1 MEYFDKLM
9 LDFYRVLNNAWTK
22 EIKEACYFS
31 IKCLSSIPKAERINK
46 KHIDDI
52 IEVIKANLGDDFM
65 AEVASDNKT
74 FIKRCVML
82 GINDTKAMIDSG
94 HIKIPTG
101 ISIGLYGLKEQRL
114 VDALSKQNLHWI
126 GKHFSDDISQKFKE
140 TLKNAI
146 ESGYTRKMLTEKLQE
161 QFQDLTDKSSHYWQ
175 GLAEHTALKVR
186 EFARL
191 EGYQKAGVKYYKLVV
206 ILDERTSDICRALAK
221 EDKLYPLDTAIEIR
235 DNLMAL
241 DPNKHSLDTVR
252 DYIKAIAPWISESQ
266 IVRDNQNNPIGVSGT
281 HTPFPPFHWK
291 CRTTTE
297 IV

>member
-1 MEYFDKLM
+1 
-9 LDFYRVLNNAWTK
+9 
-22 EIKEACYFS
+22 
-31 IKCLSSIPKAERINK
+31 
-46 KHIDDI
+46 
-52 IEVIKANLGDDFM
+52 
-65 AEVASDNKT
+65 
-74 FIKRCVML
+74 
-82 GINDTKAMIDSG
+82 
-94 HIKIPTG
+94 
-101 ISIGLYGLKEQRL
+101 
-114 VDALSKQNLHWI
+114 
-126 GKHFSDDISQKFKE
+126 
-140 TLKNAI
+140 

-221 EDKLYPLDTAIEIR
+221 EDKLYPIDVAIEIR

-266 IVRDNQNNPIGVSGT
+266 IVRDSQNKPIGVSGA

-291 CRTTTE
+291 CRMTT
-297 IV
+297 IIM

>member
-1 MEYFDKLM
+1 MDYFDKLM
-9 LDFYRVLNNAWTK
+9 FDFYKVLNNAWTK

-31 IKCLSSIPKAERINK
+31 IKSLSSIPKAERINK
-46 KHIDDI
+46 KHIDDM

-65 AEVASDNKT
+65 AEVASDNKA

-82 GINDTKAMIDSG
+82 GINDTKAMLDSS

-114 VDALSKQNLHWI
+114 VDALSKQNLLWI
-126 GKHFSDDISQKFKE
+126 GKHFSDDISLKFKD
-140 TLKNAI
+140 TLGKAI

-161 QFQDLTDKSSHYWQ
+161 QFQDLTDKSTHYWQ
-175 GLAEHTALKVR
+175 GFAEHTALKVR

-191 EGYQKAGVKYYKLVV
+191 EGYQKAGIKYYKLVV

-241 DPNKHSLDTVR
+241 DPNRHSLDTVR

-266 IVRDNQNNPIGVSGT
+266 IVRDNNGNPIGVSGV

-291 CRTTTE
+291 CRTTTI